1 MQAPN
6 PVLNPEHIIKY
17 GTEKKITKKDKKQI
31 SLLQFIFFNVFLTV
45 TKTSIYDK
53 TTIININI
61 SYLIPVL
68 ENTNINISNKFRKY
82 NTILS

>member
-1 MQAPN
+1 KLYKQYTPTDKMQAPN

-53 TTIININI
+53 TTIINLNI
-61 SYLIPVL
+61 S
-68 ENTNINISNKFRKY
+68 
-82 NTILS
+82 